1 MGRTGG
7 EQTRKKI
14 LQTAERLFAEKG
26 YDGTGIQDIAT
37 AAGINK
43 ALIYYHFK
51 NKKDIVDS
59 LFRRTLEE
67 MFAMQGTLEEK
78 IRAAD
83 GGEGVEGKIAGIIA
97 FLEKKRKILAV
108 MLMESLKLDTD
119 GYQALFE
126 CAKMII
132 EKNISE
138 MMHDGDAAGLK
149 KSGGRDE
156 LLMHEF
162 FTGFLPIV
170 FFALFKDRWAEFF
183 GCDRSE
189 SVNLFLKVFSRSH
202 IRHLN
207 G

>member
-7 EQTRKKI
+7 EITRKKI
-14 LQTAERLFAEKG
+14 LATAEALFADKG

-37 AAGINK
+37 AAGVNK

-59 LFRRTLEE
+59 LFQQTLDE
-67 MFAMQGTLEEK
+67 MFAMQGNAGTK
-78 IRAAD
+78 IRDAQGKD
-83 GGEGVEGKIAGIIA
+83 GVEEKIAGIIT
-97 FLEKKRKILAV
+97 FLEKKKKIVSV

-119 GYQALFE
+119 GYRSLFE

-132 EKNISE
+132 EKNVSE
-138 MMHDGDAAGLK
+138 MMHQAEAAGMK
-149 KSGGRDE
+149 KMERDE

-183 GCDRSE
+183 GCDRGE
-189 SVNLFLKVFSRSH
+189 AVHLFQKVFGRSH
-202 IRHLN
+202 IQHL
-207 G
+207 GE

>member
-14 LQTAERLFAEKG
+14 LATAEVLFADKG

-59 LFRRTLEE
+59 LFRQTLEA
-67 MFAMQGTLEEK
+67 MFALQGSVDEK
-78 IRAAD
+78 IRHAQ
-83 GGEGVEGKIAGIIA
+83 GEQGMALKIAGIIA
-97 FLEKKRKILAV
+97 FLETKKKIITV
-108 MLMESLKLDTD
+108 MFMESLKLDTD
-119 GYQALFE
+119 GYRSLFE

-132 EKNISE
+132 EKNIRE
-138 MMHDGDAAGLK
+138 MMHEGAAGFK
-149 KSGGRDE
+149 QMQHDE
-156 LLMHEF
+156 LMMHEF

-183 GCDRSE
+183 GCDRE
-189 SVNLFLKVFSRSH
+189 AANRLFLDVFSRSH
-202 IRHLN
+202 IQHLEK
-207 G
+207 